1 MEPETIQNST
11 PADEPP
17 SDGEDQLS
25 RVGRYIGRSA
35 LPGDRDALI
44 RSADI
49 LLAPDD
55 LLADLRRL
63 PEGAVYHTVREVWS
77 ALGREAPAHDL
88 AGRG

>member
-1 MEPETIQNST
+1 MDPETSQNST
-11 PADEPP
+11 PVDEPP

-25 RVGRYIGRSA
+25 RMGRYIGRSA

-49 LLAPDD
+49 LLALAG

-77 ALGREAPAHDL
+77 ALGHEAPAPDL
-88 AGRG
+88 SGRG